1 MGRLAILALRAVIV
15 LMFAGLLAVQIMIIP
30 AIGRDIDDDG
40 GPEVAH
46 LKWPLMIILFLGV
59 LAVQVA
65 VACVWRL
72 LTMVRKDTVFSAA
85 AFRWVDVIIG
95 AAVTATL
102 LAVVLS
108 FVLAPGEAVAPGIVL
123 LIVIGGMGT
132 AGIALLVLV
141 LRILLTK
148 AMVLDST
155 ATTLRAEL
163 DEVI

>member
-1 MGRLAILALRAVIV
+1 MGRLAILALRAVIT
-15 LMFAGLLAVQIMIIP
+15 LMFAGLLVVQGMVVP
-30 AIGRDIDDDG
+30 AIGRDIDDG
-40 GPEVAH
+40 GGEVAH
-46 LKWPLMIILFLGV
+46 LRWPVVIVLFLGV

-65 VACVWRL
+65 LVCIWQL
-72 LTMVRKDTVFSAA
+72 LTMVRRDTVFGAA
-85 AFRWVDVIIG
+85 AFRYVDVIIG
-95 AAVTATL
+95 AAVAATL
-102 LAVVLS
+102 LAMVLS

-141 LRILLTK
+141 LRVLLAK
-148 AMVLDST
+148 AVALDTT

>member
-1 MGRLAILALRAVIV
+1 MSRLAILALRVVIV
-15 LMFAGLLAVQIMIIP
+15 MMFAGLLAVQIMIIP
-30 AIGRDIDDDG
+30 AIGRDIDDG
-40 GPEVAH
+40 GAEVAH
-46 LKWPLMIILFLGV
+46 LRWPVMVIGFLGV

-65 VACVWRL
+65 LVCIWQL
-72 LTMVRKDTVFSAA
+72 LTMVRRDTVFSTA
-85 AFRWVDVIIG
+85 AFRYVDVIIG
-95 AAVTATL
+95 AAVAATL
-102 LAVVLS
+102 LAMVLS

-123 LIVIGGMGT
+123 LVVIGGMAT

-141 LRILLTK
+141 MRVLLAK

>member
-15 LMFAGLLAVQIMIIP
+15 LMFAALVTVQAMVIP
-30 AIGRDIDDDG
+30 AIGRDLDDAG
-40 GPEVAH
+40 AEVAH
-46 LKWPLMIILFLGV
+46 LRWPLVIILFLGV

-65 VACVWRL
+65 LVCIWQL
-72 LTMVRKDTVFSAA
+72 LTMVRRDTVFSTA
-85 AFRWVDVIIG
+85 AFRWVDVVIG
-95 AAVTATL
+95 SAVAATL
-102 LAVVLS
+102 LAIVLS

-141 LRILLTK
+141 LRILLAK

-155 ATTLRAEL
+155 ATTLRAER
-163 DEVI
+163 DEGI

>member
-1 MGRLAILALRAVIV
+1 MGRLAILALRGVIV
-15 LMFAGLLAVQIMIIP
+15 LMFAALVTVQAMVVP
-30 AIGRDIDDDG
+30 AIGRDLDDAG
-40 GPEVAH
+40 AEVAH
-46 LKWPLMIILFLGV
+46 LRWPLVIILFLGV

-65 VACVWRL
+65 LVCIWQL
-72 LTMVRKDTVFSAA
+72 LTMVRRDTVFSTA
-85 AFRWVDVIIG
+85 AFRWVDVVIG
-95 AAVTATL
+95 SAVAATL
-102 LAVVLS
+102 LAIVLS

-123 LIVIGGMGT
+123 LVVIGGMGT

-141 LRILLTK
+141 LRILLAK

>member
-1 MGRLAILALRAVIV
+1 MGRLAILALRAVIA
-15 LMFAGLLAVQIMIIP
+15 LMFAGLLVVQGMIIP
-30 AIGRDIDDDG
+30 AIYRDIDAT
-40 GPEVAH
+40 EAAH
-46 LKWPLMIILFLGV
+46 LRWPVVIVLFLGV

-65 VACVWRL
+65 LVCVWQL
-72 LTMVRKDTVFSAA
+72 LTMVRRDTVFSRA
-85 AFRWVDVIIG
+85 AFRYVDVIIG
-95 AAVTATL
+95 SAVAGTL
-102 LAVVLS
+102 LAMVLS

-141 LRILLTK
+141 LRILLAK
-148 AMVLDST
+148 AMALDTT

>member
-1 MGRLAILALRAVIV
+1 MSRLAILALRAVIV

-30 AIGRDIDDDG
+30 AIGRDIDDG
-40 GPEVAH
+40 GAAVAH
-46 LKWPLMIILFLGV
+46 LRWPVMVVGFLGV
-59 LAVQVA
+59 LAVQAALV
-65 VACVWRL
+65 CVWQL
-72 LTMVRKDTVFSAA
+72 LTLVRRDTVFSTA
-85 AFRWVDVIIG
+85 AFRYVDVIIG
-95 AAVTATL
+95 AAVAATV
-102 LAVVLS
+102 LAMILS

-123 LIVIGGMGT
+123 LVVIGGMGT

-141 LRILLTK
+141 LRVLLAK

>member
-15 LMFAGLLAVQIMIIP
+15 LMFAGLVTVQAMVVP
-30 AIGRDIDDDG
+30 AIGRDLDDAG
-40 GPEVAH
+40 AEVAH
-46 LKWPLMIILFLGV
+46 LRWPLVIILFLGV

-65 VACVWRL
+65 LVCIWRL
-72 LTMVRKDTVFSAA
+72 LTMVRRDTVFSTA
-85 AFRWVDVIIG
+85 AFRYVDVVIG
-95 AAVTATL
+95 SAVAATL

-141 LRILLTK
+141 LRVLLTK

>member
-15 LMFAGLLAVQIMIIP
+15 LMFAALVTVQAMVIP
-30 AIGRDIDDDG
+30 AIGRDLDDAG
-40 GPEVAH
+40 AEVAH
-46 LKWPLMIILFLGV
+46 LRWPLVIILFLGV

-65 VACVWRL
+65 LVCIWQL
-72 LTMVRKDTVFSAA
+72 LTMVRRDTVFSSA
-85 AFRWVDVIIG
+85 AFRWVDVVIG
-95 AAVTATL
+95 SAVAATL

-141 LRILLTK
+141 LRVLLTK
-148 AMVLDST
+148 AMVLDTT
-155 ATTLRAEL
+155 AATLRAEL

>member
-1 MGRLAILALRAVIV
+1 MGRLAILALRAVIA
-15 LMFAGLLAVQIMIIP
+15 LMFASLLVVQGMVIP
-30 AIGRDIDDDG
+30 AIGRDIDDG
-40 GPEVAH
+40 GTEVAH
-46 LKWPLMIILFLGV
+46 LRWPVVVILLLGV

-65 VACVWRL
+65 LVCIWQL
-72 LTMVRKDTVFSAA
+72 LTMVRRDTVFSAA
-85 AFRWVDVIIG
+85 AFRYVDVVIG
-95 AAVTATL
+95 AAVGATL
-102 LAVVLS
+102 LAMVLS

-141 LRILLTK
+141 LRVLLAK
-148 AMVLDST
+148 AVTLDST